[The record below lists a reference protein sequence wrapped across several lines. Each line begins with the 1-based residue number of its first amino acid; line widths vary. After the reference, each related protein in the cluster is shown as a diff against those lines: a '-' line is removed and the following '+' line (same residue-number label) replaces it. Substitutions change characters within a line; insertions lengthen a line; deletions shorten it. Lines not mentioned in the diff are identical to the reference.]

1 LPMDTCSKCGSPRSP
16 NDQFCHFCG
25 AALTAPPTAAPTT
38 PSPAPTPAATPA
50 VKRPDL
56 VGIVSFGF
64 LLVIL
69 GIVFGLNPNAG
80 LEFYQWIESSAKA
93 AYATR
98 PPDTLLASTELFF
111 ALATLSGL
119 VTAGLRYANDRTNLL
134 RPIADALGALGTLSF
149 TVLVGLYA
157 QLRVSGPSALA
168 IQAAVVGVLIV
179 TYVAWA
185 VTLSRRARHVR
196 EVAAATTDRRE
207 T

>member
-80 LEFYQWIESSAKA
+80 LELYQWIESSAKA

-119 VTAGLRYANDRTNLL
+119 VTAGLRYANDRVFT
-134 RPIADALGALGTLSF
+134 ALEAF
-149 TVLVGLYA
+149 EEEA
-157 QLRVSGPSALA
+157 RVRGVSMAGLA
-168 IQAAVVGVLIV
+168 IGWLLGVPEVTAVVVGPTRVEHLEP
-179 TYVAWA
+179 
-185 VTLSRRARHVR
+185 VR
-196 EVAAATTDRRE
+196 EALSLALTSAERAHLRGLFQ
-207 T
+207 